1 MNFTYLRLELRRILR
16 DVGSLFFIVILPAFL
31 YIIFGASQ
39 SYGDQQIV
47 GGNVTMYVMTSM
59 AAYAAVTSATGIG
72 GIVAIERIQ
81 GWGRQLGLTPMSDG
95 QYVAVKMTVAFLI
108 SLVPIAAIYV
118 IGHFT
123 GAAGTGKAWAVSAL
137 IVILGSLI
145 FALYGLAA
153 GLAFSSEAA
162 VSAASGL
169 LVILAF
175 LGNVF
180 FPLGG
185 TMLTVAKFTPLY
197 GYIALARYPITDGL
211 LISTEGPNL
220 GQESLWIPVVNLA
233 VWALIFAIAAVI
245 LVRRG
250 RERQ

>member
-1 MNFTYLRLELRRILR
+1 AVIVI
-16 DVGSLFFIVILPAFL
+16 VGSLV
-31 YIIFGASQ
+31 
-39 SYGDQQIV
+39 
-47 GGNVTMYVMTSM
+47 
-59 AAYAAVTSATGIG
+59 
-72 GIVAIERIQ
+72 
-81 GWGRQLGLTPMSDG
+81 
-95 QYVAVKMTVAFLI
+95 
-108 SLVPIAAIYV
+108 
-118 IGHFT
+118 
-123 GAAGTGKAWAVSAL
+123 
-137 IVILGSLI
+137 

-180 FPLGG
+180 FPLSGA
-185 TMLTVAKFTPLY
+185 MLTVAKFTPLY

-211 LISTEGPNL
+211 LISTVGPGEGT
-220 GQESLWIPVVNLA
+220 EALWIPVLNLA
-233 VWALIFAIAAVI
+233 VWAVIFAVAAVL